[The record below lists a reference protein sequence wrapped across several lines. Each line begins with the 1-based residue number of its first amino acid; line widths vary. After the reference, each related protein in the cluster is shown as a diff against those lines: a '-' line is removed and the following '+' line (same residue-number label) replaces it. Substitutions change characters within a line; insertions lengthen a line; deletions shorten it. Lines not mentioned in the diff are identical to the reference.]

1 MLSFIEILAFCLFSF
16 IVLVSSWA
24 LYILSLLV
32 IIFFPSH
39 WFLFLPFSLHSHVL
53 LINFCDCVQYSIVN
67 CGFPVLLVVQM
78 VKNLLKMLEMWVQFM
93 GWEDPLGQGWLPT
106 PVFLPGEFHG
116 QRSLVLCNPWGH
128 KESQSMG
135 LERVGHDWATNTHT
149 HARAR
154 AHTHTH
160 C

>member
-1 MLSFIEILAFCLFSF
+1 MCVSNSICLS
-16 IVLVSSWA
+16 V
-24 LYILSLLV
+24 YIHTHIHTKKLSN
-32 IIFFPSH
+32 I
-39 WFLFLPFSLHSHVL
+39 
-53 LINFCDCVQYSIVN
+53 QYSIVN

-135 LERVGHDWATNTHT
+135 LERVGHD
-149 HARAR
+149 
-154 AHTHTH
+154 
-160 C
+160 